1 MSRQVNVLHVSLA
14 DQARDRYPRIAV
26 DVPPGTESL
35 EVMIDFDG
43 GDSGIDL
50 GCEGPAGWRGW
61 SGGARR
67 DFVIAADV
75 ATPGYLPGPLEPGR
89 WSVVLGLHRLP
100 AEGTDVTVAVQLSA
114 AVPPEPEPVG
124 VPAFRPPRGSERHLP
139 APQGL
144 TWFAGDFHSHS
155 THSDGSLSLT
165 QLISLG
171 VEAGLDFMAVT
182 EHNTTSHHRLLPAL
196 AQTYGITLVPGQE
209 VTTHQG
215 HANAFGDI
223 GFVDFRRP
231 ADEWV
236 RTVAERGGILS
247 VNHPVS
253 GDCSWTHRTATRPP
267 CAELF
272 HSDWYEDLIS
282 TAPFAWFEG
291 WDRSVVLI
299 GGSDFHNTS
308 KGYRPG
314 CPTTWVAAEENSVDA
329 ILDAVR
335 AGRTAVSGARIQAG
349 ELLSPDVMAAPILL
363 RNGDELVAIDAEGTF
378 LVDGAGR
385 REPVMSPHHTVVAAR
400 DAGPFRLVA
409 ANRSMLALSA

>member
-1 MSRQVNVLHVSLA
+1 MSRQVSVFHVTLA
-14 DQARDRYPRIAV
+14 EQARDRYPQV
-26 DVPPGTESL
+26 DFDIPPGTESL
-35 EVMIDFDG
+35 EVRIDFDG
-43 GDSGIDL
+43 RDSGIDL

-67 DFVIAADV
+67 GYVIAADT

-100 AEGTDVTVAVQLSA
+100 AEGTDITVAVQLSTSER
-114 AVPPEPEPVG
+114 PELEPVG
-124 VPAFRPPRGSERHLP
+124 EPAFRPARGSERDLP
-139 APQGL
+139 APPGL

-155 THSDGSLSLT
+155 THSDGSSSLS
-165 QLISLG
+165 QLVSLG

-196 AQTYGITLVPGQE
+196 ADRYEITLVPGQE

-223 GFVDFRRP
+223 GFVDFRQP

-236 RTVAERGGILS
+236 RCVAERGGVLS

-253 GDCSWTHRTATRPP
+253 GDCSWTHRTTTRPS
-267 CAELF
+267 CVELF
-272 HSDWYEDLIS
+272 HSDWYDELIS
-282 TAPFAWFEG
+282 TAPLAWFEG
-291 WDRSVVLI
+291 WDRSAVLI

-308 KGYRPG
+308 EGYRPG
-314 CPTTWVAAEENSVDA
+314 CPTTWVAAEENGVDG

-335 AGRTAVSGARIQAG
+335 AGRTAVSGARVPSG
-349 ELLSPDVMAAPILL
+349 RLLSPDVASGPVLL
-363 RNGDELVAIDAEGTF
+363 RIGNELVAVDAEGTF
-378 LVDGAGR
+378 LVDGAGH
-385 REPVMSPHHTVVAAR
+385 REPVTTRQHRFVAAR

-409 ANRSMLALSA
+409 ADRSMLALSA